1 MNTEMKKRISQA
13 TLAMLAASG
22 LAALGCQGTVNPTDP
37 KVAETE
43 EGKICEGPD
52 GLIDDGED
60 NNNATA
66 VVAGRGGYWYTFV
79 DDAGSTV
86 WPTAGA
92 HGGTFEMSPGG
103 AEGSQFAARFK
114 GKIGNG
120 SVLFSGMGMN
130 FLDPKGPYD
139 ASKYGGI
146 SFWAKK
152 GPGSTGKIRIKIP
165 DNNTDPDGGV
175 CTECFNDFGM
185 DLTLTEEWQRF
196 IIPWYAMRQMP
207 GWGRPKKMKIDPTTV
222 YGIQVQV
229 NEPGAD
235 YDIAID
241 QIRFTGC
248 K

>member
-1 MNTEMKKRISQA
+1 MSINWKDVSIKVSV
-13 TLAMLAASG
+13 
-22 LAALGCQGTVNPTDP
+22 ALMGSVAFGAVGCMRSVNPTDP
-37 KVAETE
+37 GVADTD
-43 EGKICEGPD
+43 EGRICAGPD

-66 VVAGRGGYWYTFV
+66 MVADRGGYWYTFV
-79 DDAGSTV
+79 DDAGSNV

-103 AEGSQFAARFK
+103 ANGSQFAANFK

-139 ASKYGGI
+139 ASKYGGV

-152 GPGSTGKIRIKIP
+152 GPNSVGTVRLKIP

-175 CTECFNDFGM
+175 CSECFNDFGL
-185 DLTLTEEWQRF
+185 DLKLTNEWQRY
-196 IIPWYAMRQMP
+196 IIPWYAMRQMK
-207 GWGRPKKMKIDPTTV
+207 GWGKPRKPSIDESSV
-222 YGIQVQV
+222 YGIQFQV
-229 NEPGAD
+229 NQAGAD
-235 YDIAID
+235 YDIWVD
-241 QIRFTGC
+241 EIRFTGC

>member
-1 MNTEMKKRISQA
+1 MSTNEKSFWLKASL
-13 TLAMLAASG
+13 TLVG
-22 LAALGCQGTVNPTDP
+22 LGSLGAIGCMGSVNPTDP
-37 KVAETE
+37 KVAESE
-43 EGKICEGPD
+43 EGKICTGDD

-66 VVAGRGGYWYTFV
+66 FVSGRGGYWYTFV

-103 AEGSQFAARFK
+103 ADGSQFAAHFK

-120 SVLFSGMGMN
+120 TILFSGMGMN
-130 FLDPKGPYD
+130 FLDPKMAYD
-139 ASKYGGI
+139 ASQYGGI

-152 GPGSTGKIRIKIP
+152 GPGSTGKVRLKIP

-185 DLTLTEEWQRF
+185 NLTLTDEWQRF
-196 IIPWYAMRQMP
+196 IIPWFAMRQMP
-207 GWGRPKKMKIDPTTV
+207 GWGRPKKMKIDAATV
-222 YGIQVQV
+222 YGIQFQV

-235 YDIAID
+235 YDIFVD